1 MNEPRRCVTLGCSR
15 KVHASRTCT
24 YNRCTACLDALLY
37 GAFGPDRPQDGERHA
52 GGHPANA
59 RAVLQAAT
67 A

>member
-1 MNEPRRCVTLGCSR
+1 MTRPCANADCRRAAEPGWSMCDRCIR
-15 KVHASRTCT
+15 
-24 YNRCTACLDALLY
+24 DAIAN
-37 GAFGPDRPQDGERHA
+37 AFGPDRPLDGERHA